1 MVTGKLAVV
10 GSHELWGRRETDHG
24 IESKKVEMRL
34 SEGAGIKVGFMEGNR
49 GWVSATTET
58 GPEALKAELGAEGAQ
73 HPLSPGIHS
82 RHRGEAQT
90 EKTGKKETETKRDMM
105 AFGSIHETPSCPM
118 LRAKHDTQSE
128 DTDRCKRGPHP
139 RGALNGW
146 GKNGDG
152 SHWLG
157 QTSQAPQG
165 VNGKASVLLS
175 SSSLLCIW

>member
-73 HPLSPGIHS
+73 HPLSPRIHS

-90 EKTGKKETETKRDMM
+90 ENWEERDRNK
-105 AFGSIHETPSCPM
+105 AGHDGLWIYPRNSIM
-118 LRAKHDTQSE
+118 
-128 DTDRCKRGPHP
+128 PH
-139 RGALNGW
+139 AAC
-146 GKNGDG
+146 
-152 SHWLG
+152 
-157 QTSQAPQG
+157 QA
-165 VNGKASVLLS
+165 
-175 SSSLLCIW
+175 